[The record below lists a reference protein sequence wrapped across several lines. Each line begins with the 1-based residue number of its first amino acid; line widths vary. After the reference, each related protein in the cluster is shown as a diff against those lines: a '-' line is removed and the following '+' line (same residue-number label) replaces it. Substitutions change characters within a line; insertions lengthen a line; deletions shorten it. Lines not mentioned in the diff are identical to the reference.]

1 MNDTDTVMPLAA
13 VGSVAVWCGDEVT
26 AGAGASDLAHRYST
40 LASTML
46 GLDERNHAVSGAGW
60 MVEGNT
66 LDVQLDAGADA
77 ASGVAVGYVFLMAG
91 LLDSFS
97 NVASMQQAVADTIAH
112 AAALFPGARIVVGC
126 GPGCIPDG
134 TDDTTVS
141 DQSHVLTAI
150 RLAADQAGALCITD
164 MRAICGNDPSLRAD
178 GISPNDAGH
187 VRLAQTIE
195 AAVREDQGEPL
206 DTPVTDLKRKY
217 TSGGNSWTARQIQT
231 RNRRE
236 AEKREA
242 NRPTGTE
249 LNQLTSKLDALTRAQ
264 GLQQVILQQAVK
276 ALQEVVDQ
284 LNPVQ
289 NNQQTMLE
297 TQQNLQNQL
306 KQQKDALAG
315 QQEQLRQQQEQLS
328 QQQSSLQSQQQ
339 QLESIVG
346 QQGST
351 VSTLQSLK
359 ARLDTIQNQTL
370 QTVGVNL
377 QTLFTRTDQLLDRV
391 QALEDRGSV
400 GA

>member
-26 AGAGASDLAHRYST
+26 AGAGASDLAHRYSM

-46 GLDERNHAVSGAGW
+46 GLEERNQAKSGAGW
-60 MVEGNT
+60 MVDGNT
-66 LDVQLDAGADA
+66 LTGQLDAAADA

-97 NVASMQQAVADTIAH
+97 NVAGMQQAVADTIAH
-112 AAALFPGARIVVGC
+112 AAELFPGARIVVGC
-126 GPGCIPDG
+126 GPGCILAG
-134 TDDTTVS
+134 TDDTTVE
-141 DQSHVLTAI
+141 QQAHVLTAI
-150 RLAADQAGALCITD
+150 RLAADQAGALCVPD

-178 GISPNDAGH
+178 GITPNDTGH
-187 VRLAQTIE
+187 ALLAQTIE
-195 AAVREDQGEPL
+195 QAVREDQGEPL

-217 TSGGNSWTARQIQT
+217 ISGGNSWTAGQIQ
-231 RNRRE
+231 RLNRRE

-249 LNQLTSKLDALTRAQ
+249 LTQLTSKLDALTRAQ
-264 GLQQVILQQAVK
+264 GLQQVILDQAVK
-276 ALQEVVDQ
+276 VLQYATET
-284 LNPVQ
+284 LKKVQ
-289 NNQQTMLE
+289 DNQQTMLE
-297 TQQNLQNQL
+297 TQQDQQDKL
-306 KQQKDALAG
+306 K
-315 QQEQLRQQQEQLS
+315 QQQEQLS
-328 QQQSSLQSQQQ
+328 GV
-339 QLESIVG
+339 VG

-351 VSTLQSLK
+351 LESLQSLT

-377 QTLFTRTDQLLDRV
+377 QTLFDRTDQLLDRV

>member
-1 MNDTDTVMPLAA
+1 MNDTDTVTVMPLAA
-13 VGSVAVWCGDEVT
+13 AGSAAVWCGDQT
-26 AGAGASDLAHRYST
+26 AAGEGASDTAHRYST
-40 LASTML
+40 LASGAL

-264 GLQQVILQQAVK
+264 GLQQVILQQQ
-276 ALQEVVDQ
+276 QE
-284 LNPVQ
+284 LLKS
-289 NNQQTMLE
+289 QQGMLE
-297 TQQNLQNQL
+297 RQQQQL
-306 KQQKDALAG
+306 ESQQDALAG
-315 QQEQLRQQQEQLS
+315 QQEMLKSQQELLKG
-328 QQQSSLQSQQQ
+328 QQSSLEQ
-339 QLESIVG
+339 VVA

-351 VSTLQSLK
+351 VSSLQSLTQQLQSQQ
-359 ARLDTIQNQTL
+359 ATLDTIQNQL
-370 QTVGVNL
+370 LVTVGENFRRIFHRL
-377 QTLFTRTDQLLDRV
+377 NALDG
-391 QALEDRGSV
+391 LGE
-400 GA
+400 

>member
-1 MNDTDTVMPLAA
+1 MSDTDTTPVPLEAA
-13 VGSVAVWCGDEVT
+13 GSVAVWCGDETT
-26 AGAGASDLAHRYST
+26 AGAGASDAARRYST
-40 LASTML
+40 LASTTL
-46 GLDERNHAVSGAGW
+46 GLDERNQAKAGAGW
-60 MVEGNT
+60 MVDGNT
-66 LDVQLDAGADA
+66 LTGQLDIA
-77 ASGVAVGYVFLMAG
+77 ASGSAGVAVGYVFLMAG

-126 GPGCIPDG
+126 GPGCIPAG
-134 TDDTTVS
+134 TDDTTVE
-141 DQSHVLTAI
+141 QQAHVLTAI
-150 RLAADQAGALCITD
+150 RLAADQTGALCITN

-249 LNQLTSKLDALTRAQ
+249 LNQLTSKLDELTRAQ
-264 GLQQVILQQAVK
+264 GLQQVILRQQ
-276 ALQEVVDQ
+276 QE
-284 LNPVQ
+284 LLKS
-289 NNQQTMLE
+289 QQGMLE
-297 TQQNLQNQL
+297 RQQQQL
-306 KQQKDALAG
+306 ESQQDALAG
-315 QQEQLRQQQEQLS
+315 QQEMLESQQELLKG
-328 QQQSSLQSQQQ
+328 QQSSLEQ
-339 QLESIVG
+339 VVA

-351 VSTLQSLK
+351 VSSLQSLTQQLQSQQ
-359 ARLDTIQNQTL
+359 ATLDTIQNQL
-370 QTVGVNL
+370 LVTVGENFRRIFHRL
-377 QTLFTRTDQLLDRV
+377 NALDG
-391 QALEDRGSV
+391 LGE
-400 GA
+400 

>member
-1 MNDTDTVMPLAA
+1 MNDTDTVTVMPLAA
-13 VGSVAVWCGDEVT
+13 AGSAAVWCGDQT
-26 AGAGASDLAHRYST
+26 AAGEGASDTAHRYST
-40 LASTML
+40 LASGAL

-264 GLQQVILQQAVK
+264 GLQQVILRQ
-276 ALQEVVDQ
+276 
-284 LNPVQ
+284 
-289 NNQQTMLE
+289 
-297 TQQNLQNQL
+297 
-306 KQQKDALAG
+306 
-315 QQEQLRQQQEQLS
+315 QQEQLRQQQEMLDR
-328 QQQSSLQSQQQ
+328 QQQ
-339 QLESIVG
+339 QLKQQQDALASQQEQLKQQQEQLKQQQEQLSRVVG

-351 VSTLQSLK
+351 LASLQSLT

-377 QTLFTRTDQLLDRV
+377 RILFNRTDQLFDRV
-391 QALEDRGSV
+391 QALEDSGSV